1 MILSLIVSIISTFI
15 IFTTLVYFKISNNI
29 NKINKTNGLKGKTI
43 LLLISHPDDECMF
56 FGPTLLNLKSKN
68 DIIVLCL
75 SNGNQAGIGEIR
87 TKELEESCLTLGI
100 KRTHVNIEN
109 NHRSGISGHLNH
121 ISAYNG
127 AKHFIKTLPETNVI
141 LYKLVTVNIIRK
153 YISIFDSY
161 LTYLNFILSSDNSSA
176 SSYSS
181 YSSSSSP
188 PVLSRDING
197 ELNSTFLNNFILFIS
212 SQKQFYQTREAMECH
227 KSQLVWFR
235 YLYLRFSR
243 YMFINEL
250 ERVK

>member
-87 TKELEESCLTLGI
+87 TKELEENNPKKYWDPVLISTII
-100 KRTHVNIEN
+100 KDYVIKNGVEVIITFDNK
-109 NHRSGISGHLNH
+109 GISGHLNH

-127 AKHFIKTLPETNVI
+127 AK
-141 LYKLVTVNIIRK
+141 
-153 YISIFDSY
+153 
-161 LTYLNFILSSDNSSA
+161 
-176 SSYSS
+176 
-181 YSSSSSP
+181 
-188 PVLSRDING
+188 
-197 ELNSTFLNNFILFIS
+197 
-212 SQKQFYQTREAMECH
+212 
-227 KSQLVWFR
+227 
-235 YLYLRFSR
+235 
-243 YMFINEL
+243 
-250 ERVK
+250 